1 MVRTQIQLTEN
12 QLDSLKRLS
21 ANSGRSIADLIREAV
36 EICLRK
42 QGGADFEERTKRA
55 LSVAGK
61 FSSGA
66 HDVSVHHDDYLA
78 EAFKK

>member
-21 ANSGRSIADLIREAV
+21 ANSGRSIANLIREAV
-36 EICLRK
+36 ELCLRK
-42 QGGADFEERTKRA
+42 QIPADFNERTKRA
-55 LSVAGK
+55 LGVAGR

-66 HDVSVHHDDYLA
+66 SDVSAHHDDYLA
-78 EAFKK
+78 DAFKK

>member
-21 ANSGRSIADLIREAV
+21 ASSGRSIADLIREAV
-36 EICLRK
+36 DLCLRK
-42 QGGADFEERTKRA
+42 QVPADSDERIKRA
-55 LSVAGK
+55 LGVAGR

-66 HDVSVHHDDYLA
+66 SDVSAHHDEYLVD
-78 EAFKK
+78 AFKK

>member
-21 ANSGRSIADLIREAV
+21 VNSGRSIADLIREAV
-36 EICLRK
+36 ELSLRK
-42 QGGADFEERTKRA
+42 QGAANSDDRIKRA
-55 LSVAGK
+55 LGVAGK

-66 HDVSVHHDDYLA
+66 RDVSVHHDDYLA
-78 EAFKK
+78 DAFKK

>member
-21 ANSGRSIADLIREAV
+21 VNSGRSIADLIREAV
-36 EICLRK
+36 ELSLRK
-42 QGGADFEERTKRA
+42 QGAANSDDRIKRA
-55 LSVAGK
+55 LAVAGK

-66 HDVSVHHDDYLA
+66 RDVSVHHDDYLA
-78 EAFKK
+78 DAFKK

>member
-1 MVRTQIQLTEN
+1 MRTQIQLTEN

-21 ANSGRSIADLIREAV
+21 ANSGRSIADIIREAV
-36 EICLRK
+36 ELCLRK

-55 LSVAGK
+55 LGVAGK

-66 HDVSVHHDDYLA
+66 RDVSVNHDDYLA
-78 EAFKK
+78 DAFKK